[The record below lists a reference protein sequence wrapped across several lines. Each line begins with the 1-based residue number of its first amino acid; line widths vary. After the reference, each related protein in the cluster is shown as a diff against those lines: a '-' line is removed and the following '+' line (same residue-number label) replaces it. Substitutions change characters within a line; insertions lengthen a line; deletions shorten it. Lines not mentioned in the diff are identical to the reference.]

1 MKTLRVG
8 RLFDRWQRWFSR
20 TDEREIEAL
29 RATLLKIMKEGPDKA
44 LIEYLY
50 DCLSIL
56 DDKSS
61 SLLSFNSIIMAVFAI
76 FMTVQDVDGLQI
88 VLIGIGTT
96 CVLVSSFLLL
106 NVVHIRWSSSVDLD
120 KIEDHQRALLRIR
133 GERTNEYQRARLL
146 AVVSVALLA
155 AFFLMRIAV
164 STSQPG
170 LDVDAAPSQ
179 RDLGAVVSACEARY
193 HSTVFSSPCANVT
206 EGS

>member
-1 MKTLRVG
+1 MKTSLVA
-8 RLFDRWQRWFSR
+8 RLCDRWQGWWPR
-20 TDEREIEAL
+20 TDEKEIEAL
-29 RATLLKIMKEGPDKA
+29 RATLLKIMNEGPDKA

-106 NVVHIRWSSSVDLD
+106 NVVHIRWSSSVDLE
-120 KIEDHQRALLRIR
+120 KIADHQRALLRIR

-164 STSQPG
+164 SSPPG

-179 RDLGAVVSACEARY
+179 RDLGAVVADCVERY
-193 HSTVFSSPCANVT
+193 HSTVFASPSSKLTLGV
-206 EGS
+206 